1 MAFRQSKCNG
11 IALVLRKLVLKK
23 NDYCLL
29 FSLFFFSI
37 QLVGSLALILC
48 HELWDTNSKSDSHAD
63 YFKTGVL
70 VVECG
75 ALKLFFTLSS

>member
-1 MAFRQSKCNG
+1 M
-11 IALVLRKLVLKK
+11 LVIFLI
-23 NDYCLL
+23 
-29 FSLFFFSI
+29 FFSI

-48 HELWDTNSKSDSHAD
+48 HELWGTSSKSDSHAD

-75 ALKLFFTLSS
+75 ALKLFLTLSS